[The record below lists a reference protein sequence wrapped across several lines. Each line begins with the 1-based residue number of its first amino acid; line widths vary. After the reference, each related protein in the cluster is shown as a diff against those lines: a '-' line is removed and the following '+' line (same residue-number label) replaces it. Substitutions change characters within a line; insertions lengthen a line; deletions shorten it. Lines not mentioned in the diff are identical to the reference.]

1 MTDTTSTDIWG
12 EPTNNE
18 SDIVTDDEA
27 TVSVDESEE
36 AIEDENTEVEE
47 EEVLSESNTSP
58 ESETFE
64 IKVNG
69 ESKTLTRD
77 EIISQ
82 AQKGADYDRVKEER
96 DRFKESYKEYGE
108 TQELLKAL
116 AKESGMNLKDYL
128 SEIKK
133 NMEEA
138 KISDIAQELVDKGI
152 DEDVAQQMAKLQYE
166 RDLTKNQLDGI
177 RNQQAQQEDMEAAV
191 NEAFNADVKRLEA
204 DGVKVTDELINSLNP
219 YFEKGL
225 TLVEAYQQKEI
236 DDLKKQIETQE
247 LNQKNKQRSGG
258 SVKSQ
263 AAINGDDDIINAL
276 MDA

>member
-36 AIEDENTEVEE
+36 AREDENTEAEE
-47 EEVLSESNTSP
+47 EEVVSESNTSP

-225 TLVEAYQQKEI
+225 TLVEAYQQKQI

-263 AAINGDDDIINAL
+263 AAINGDDDMISAL

>member
-27 TVSVDESEE
+27 TISIDESEE
-36 AIEDENTEVEE
+36 AIEDENTENEE
-47 EEVLSESNTSP
+47 GEVVSESNTSP
-58 ESETFE
+58 ERETFE

-133 NMEEA
+133 NMEDA
-138 KISDIAQELVDKGI
+138 KISDIAQGFINKGI
-152 DEDVAQQMAKLQYE
+152 DEDTALQMAQLQYE
-166 RDLTKNQLDGI
+166 RDLTKTQLDGI
-177 RNQQAQQEDMEAAV
+177 KNQQAQQEDMQAAV
-191 NEAFNADVKRLEA
+191 NEAFNTDVKRLEA

>member
-1 MTDTTSTDIWG
+1 MTDNTSTDIWG
-12 EPTNNE
+12 EPTDNE
-18 SDIVTDDEA
+18 SDIVTDEEA
-27 TVSVDESEE
+27 TVDIEESEE
-36 AIEDENTEVEE
+36 ATEE
-47 EEVLSESNTSP
+47 ESNEPEETKEFSDNNTSP
-58 ESETFE
+58 ENETFE

-108 TQELLKAL
+108 TYETLKQL
-116 AKESGMNLKDYL
+116 AEASNMNLKDYL

-133 NMEEA
+133 NIEEA
-138 KISDIAQELVDKGI
+138 KISDIAQGFASKGI
-152 DEDVAQQMAKLQYE
+152 DEDVALQMAKLQYE
-166 RDLTKNQLDGI
+166 RDLTQNQLNGI
-177 RNQQAQQEDMEAAV
+177 KNRQAEQEDMQAAV
-191 NEAFNADVKRLEA
+191 NEAFNTDVKRLEA

-225 TLVEAYQQKEI
+225 TLVEAYQQKQI
-236 DDLKKQIETQE
+236 DDLKKQIETQK
-247 LNQKNKQRSGG
+247 LNQKNKQRSAG

-263 AAINGDDDIINAL
+263 AAINADDDIINAL

>member
-36 AIEDENTEVEE
+36 AMVDENTEVEE
-47 EEVLSESNTSP
+47 EEVVSESNTSP

-166 RDLTKNQLDGI
+166 RDLTKNQLAGI
-177 RNQQAQQEDMEAAV
+177 KNQQAQQEDMEAAV

-219 YFEKGL
+219 YFVKGL
-225 TLVEAYQQKEI
+225 TLVEAYQQKQI

-263 AAINGDDDIINAL
+263 AAINADDDMISAL